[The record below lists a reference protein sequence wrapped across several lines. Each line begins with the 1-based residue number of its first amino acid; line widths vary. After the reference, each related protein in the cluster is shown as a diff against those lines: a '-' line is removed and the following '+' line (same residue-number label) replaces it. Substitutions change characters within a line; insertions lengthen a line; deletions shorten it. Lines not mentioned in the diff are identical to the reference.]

1 MAESIPQPGLEILM
15 SPKEAILE
23 MIRQMP
29 DDVSVSDVMAE
40 LYVRRKVEQG
50 LSQLDEGQGV
60 PHDEAKRRLAKWLT

>member
-1 MAESIPQPGLEILM
+1 MEMIM

-29 DDVSVSDVMAE
+29 EDVSVSDVMAE